1 MMRSMNT
8 TRDNT
13 RQHILDTA
21 KPIILGKGFAAVG
34 LNEVLTAAAVP
45 KGSFY
50 HYFKSKELFG
60 EALLADY
67 FEHYL
72 AQIENVLQ
80 TSDTP
85 AAQRLLNYWSG
96 WLSSFAESDMQCQC
110 LAAKLA
116 GEVSDL
122 SEAMR
127 LALQEGTRRII
138 ARIAICI
145 EEGKQDGSLAADIQ
159 AQQCA
164 ESLYQMWL
172 GASLL
177 TKMRHDRSALDCA
190 MSATKKTLQLP

>member
-1 MMRSMNT
+1 M

-67 FEHYL
+67 FNDYL
-72 AQIENVLQ
+72 
-80 TSDTP
+80 TSIDSLLAPDHRP
-85 AAQRLLNYWSG
+85 AALRLMAYWEG
-96 WLSSFAESDMQCQC
+96 WRASLVNQDMQCQC

-127 LALQEGTRRII
+127 IALQEGTQRII
-138 ARIAICI
+138 ARIASCI
-145 EEGKQDGSLAADIQ
+145 VEAQSDGSLSSAIHPLDTAT
-159 AQQCA
+159 
-164 ESLYQMWL
+164 SLYQMWL

-177 TKMRHDRSALDCA
+177 TKMRRDASALNSA
-190 MSATKKTLQLP
+190 MRSTQHILMIDARQD

>member
-1 MMRSMNT
+1 MNSN
-8 TRDNT
+8 RDDT

-34 LNEVLTAAAVP
+34 INEVLTAAAVP

-60 EALLADY
+60 EALLSDY
-67 FEHYL
+67 FDAYL
-72 AQIENVLQ
+72 AQIELLLQ
-80 TSDTP
+80 TSAQP
-85 AAQRLLNYWSG
+85 AAQRLLAYWQG
-96 WLSSFAESDMQCQC
+96 WQASFAPSDMQCHC
-110 LAAKLA
+110 LVVKLA

-127 LALQEGTRRII
+127 LALQDGTARII
-138 ARIAICI
+138 ARLAACIA
-145 EEGKQDGSLAADIQ
+145 EAQQDGSLSAEIAP
-159 AQQCA
+159 QQCA

-177 TKMRHDRSALDCA
+177 TKTRRDHTALDCA
-190 MSATKKTLQLP
+190 MAATQRILQL

>member
-1 MMRSMNT
+1 MNSP
-8 TRDNT
+8 RDST

-34 LNEVLTAAAVP
+34 INEVLTAAAVP

-60 EALLADY
+60 EALLSDY
-67 FEHYL
+67 FDGYL
-72 AQIENVLQ
+72 AQIEQLLQ
-80 TSDTP
+80 SGEQT
-85 AAQRLLNYWSG
+85 AAQRLLAYWQG
-96 WLSSFAESDMQCQC
+96 WHDSFDLANMQCHC
-110 LAAKLA
+110 LVVKLT

-127 LALQEGTRRII
+127 LALQDGTHRII
-138 ARIAICI
+138 ARLAACIAA
-145 EEGKQDGSLAADIQ
+145 GQQDGSLTAALEPQ
-159 AQQCA
+159 SCA

-177 TKMRHDRSALDCA
+177 TKTRRDHSALDCA
-190 MSATKKTLQLP
+190 LTATRKILQL